1 MKSIMQFKLVAAVFA
16 FALVSTSLGVKA
28 ADIPGQQNSDV
39 REKVI
44 IQVSDSVPGKW
55 NLALN
60 NAKNIQDLLGKDKV
74 DVEIVAYGPGI
85 EMLKFE
91 SEVGPRIDK
100 ALADGVKVMACENS
114 MRNMKLSKPDM
125 LSSIAYVPSGVV
137 EIMRKEKD
145 GWSYIRP

>member
-1 MKSIMQFKLVAAVFA
+1 MKFIAQFKVVATMIILALA
-16 FALVSTSLGVKA
+16 FASAGAEA
-28 ADIPGQQNSDV
+28 ADATNQQGSEV
-39 REKVI
+39 REKVV

-60 NAKNIQDLLGKDKV
+60 NAKNIQDLIGKDKV

-85 EMLKFE
+85 DMLKFE
-91 SEVGPRIDK
+91 SEVGPRIDR
-100 ALADGVKVMACENS
+100 ALADGVKVMACENT
-114 MRNMKLSKPDM
+114 MKNMKLSKPDM
-125 LSSIAYVPSGVV
+125 LSSIGYVPSGVV